1 MTGTRR
7 GSEVRG
13 IGDELGVYAYAYL
26 AGGGRRVAQSAALS
40 LTERGV
46 LSFRVGRLRVIGD
59 ERPPHPVERAVIAA
73 CPRSRPAREVVDAA
87 ADSPEVGEL
96 ARGLVAL
103 GLIGSRRHRPTRAG
117 RRCLAAVAAE
127 GRLPAYVLAGPAAL
141 DPRRHPTPYGPAGFQ
156 TLPAGL
162 GRTLIR
168 MGRALD
174 HEGDHHSDSGG
185 GSGGGGGPSGGD
197 HFGGGWSCGGGGGGG
212 GGGD

>member
-7 GSEVRG
+7 GREVG
-13 IGDELGVYAYAYL
+13 EIGDELGVYAYAYL

-59 ERPPHPVERAVIAA
+59 EQPTHPVERAVIAA

-87 ADSPEVGEL
+87 AASPEIGEL

-141 DPRRHPTPYGPAGFQ
+141 DPRRHPTPYGPVGFQ
-156 TLPAGL
+156 TLPTGL

-168 MGRALD
+168 MGLALD
-174 HEGDHHSDSGG
+174 HEGDHHT
-185 GSGGGGGPSGGD
+185 GGGGGGGWSGDHFGGGG

-212 GGGD
+212 GD